1 MILNHV
7 ELQVSNVKTA
17 REFFE
22 VHFGLR
28 CTYQRGEQI
37 AILEDEGGFCFGVC
51 NLHRGP
57 PPVYPPDFH
66 GGFVLKDVRQVREI
80 YSRMKAAGVGIKFDL
95 QEAGPNLAFQCL
107 GPDAI
112 PVEVRAP
119 LESAQRR
126 GTAAPDTAS

>member
-7 ELQVSNVKTA
+7 DLQVSNVNAA
-17 REFFE
+17 RAFFE

-37 AILEDEGGFCFGVC
+37 AILEDEGGFCFGVS
-51 NLHRGP
+51 NLRNGP
-57 PPVYPPDFH
+57 PPIYPPDFH
-66 GGFVLKDVRQVREI
+66 VGFVLKDTQRVRET
-80 YSRMKAAGVGIKFDL
+80 YSRLKEAGVGIKFDL

-119 LESAQRR
+119 LKSAPPRDATT
-126 GTAAPDTAS
+126 TAP